1 MGLLAIFSQ
10 NKKKEDRDK
19 DSPFL
24 PLPENLLRDMISF
37 AEEREISPWFSYLN
51 DKKVLE
57 ISPRHVSFS
66 TTLKAHGARVVARV
80 GSMKE
85 KEEAE
90 KGPENFVLSHWENLP
105 FVDHSW
111 DFILLRTSFL
121 KGKTGRLFREVGRV
135 LSPEG
140 VVCLIDLHPFSVMV
154 QGEHLKNPV
163 SEEGLGPGFEHYF
176 KFLKEAGLTIDAVR
190 EVFFDGSFRK
200 FFADQK
206 KGLFESLRRTPFLI
220 LFLLKK
226 KK

>member
-1 MGLLAIFSQ
+1 MSLFTIFSQ
-10 NKKKEDRDK
+10 NKKKEDGGSDGL
-19 DSPFL
+19 FF
-24 PLPENLLRDMISF
+24 PLSEALFRGMIAF

-57 ISPRHVSFS
+57 ISPKHVSFS

-80 GSMKE
+80 GGMKE
-85 KEEAE
+85 KEEAG
-90 KGPENFVLSHWENLP
+90 KGPENFVLSHWEKLP
-105 FVDHSW
+105 FVDNSW
-111 DFILLRTSFL
+111 DFVLLRTSFL

-154 QGEHLKNPV
+154 QREHLKNPV

-176 KFLKEAGLTIDAVR
+176 KFLKEAGLAIDSVR

-206 KGLFESLRRTPFLI
+206 SGLFESLRRTPFLI